1 VKEKFLKN
9 NSLSDQDHKTSVIHS
24 DLNPDPLGNIC
35 QMNFIVTYIR
45 AFRQIGS
52 EKKVAITLVVANLI
66 LALSQFAVPVLF
78 GRVIDHLAKPGIPD
92 APIMDQALVN
102 LVIAWIGFGLFTI
115 VASVLVALHAD
126 RLSHRSRL
134 AMIAA
139 FFEHALTLPLA
150 FHNRSHSGQLLKVA
164 LEGANGMAWIWLN
177 ILREHCASIIL
188 LVLLLPATLFINWRL
203 GIMLVVLLMLF
214 SGLTALVM
222 HRTEKLQG
230 EVEQFH
236 TGLAAHASDAFGNL
250 PIIQSFTRIERETAA
265 LRDII
270 HKLLAAQTPV
280 LVWWAFAQMIA
291 RAAAT
296 LTMLGILI
304 YGIILNR
311 SGLASVGD
319 IVSFIN
325 LAILLIGRM
334 ETLVGFIN
342 HMMTQVPKL
351 RAFFDILD
359 LVPTVRDQPGAT
371 ELTQIQGDVI
381 FENVSFSYDGKAPA
395 IRHLNFTAKAGQ
407 CIALVGATGSG
418 KSTTLSLLYR
428 AFDPQSGRILIDG
441 HDIRTLT
448 LNSLRRHIGVV
459 FQESMLFARSIADN
473 IRVGRPDASDDD
485 VLAALEKAQGVGIIT
500 REPEGLHALIGE
512 RGRTLS
518 GGERQ
523 RLAIAR
529 ALLKN
534 PPILILDEATSALD
548 AATEHAVRL
557 ALDVVMK
564 NRTTFVIAHRFSTIR
579 NADLILVFENGQIIE
594 RGTYSELI
602 AQKGKFAALAEAQIL
617 HSEPGAED
625 AGPIQPAVSGSAP

>member
-1 VKEKFLKN
+1 MFFTTFK
-9 NSLSDQDHKTSVIHS
+9 
-24 DLNPDPLGNIC
+24 
-35 QMNFIVTYIR
+35 R

-52 EKKVAITLVVANLI
+52 EKKLALTLVAANSM
-66 LALSQFAVPVLF
+66 LAFSQFAEPILF
-78 GRVIDHLAKPGIPD
+78 GRVIDHLSTPGIPG
-92 APIMDQALVN
+92 APVWDPAVVKIIA
-102 LVIAWIGFGLFTI
+102 AWIGFGLFTI

-134 AMIAA
+134 AMISA

-150 FHNRSHSGQLLKVA
+150 FHNRNHSGQLLKVA
-164 LEGANGMAWIWLN
+164 LEGANGAAWIWLN
-177 ILREHCASIIL
+177 ILREHCASVIL
-188 LVLLLPATLFINWRL
+188 LGLMLPATLFINWRL
-203 GIMLVVLLMLF
+203 ALMLLLLLALF
-214 SGLTALVM
+214 SGLTAFVM
-222 HRTEKLQG
+222 YRTEKLQG
-230 EVEQFH
+230 DVEQFH
-236 TGLAAHASDAFGNL
+236 TNLAAHASDAFGNL
-250 PIIQSFTRIERETAA
+250 PVIQSFTRIERETAA

-270 HKLLAAQTPV
+270 NNLLRAQTPV

-291 RAAAT
+291 RASAT

-304 YGIILNR
+304 VGITLNR
-311 SGLASVGD
+311 AGLATVGE
-319 IVSFIN
+319 IVSFIS
-325 LAILLIGRM
+325 LSIMLIGRM

-342 HMMTQVPKL
+342 HMMSQAPKL
-351 RAFFDILD
+351 RAFFDVLA
-359 LVPTVRDQPGAT
+359 LEPAVRDQPGAKS
-371 ELTQIQGDVI
+371 LTSIAGDVV
-381 FENVSFSYDGKAPA
+381 FDNVTFSYGGKSPA
-395 IRHLNFTAKAGQ
+395 VRNISFTVKAGQ
-407 CIALVGATGSG
+407 CVALVGATGSG

-428 AFDPQSGRILIDG
+428 AFEPQSGQILIDG

-448 LNSLRRHIGVV
+448 LHSLRRHIGVV

-485 VLAALEKAQGVGIIT
+485 VLAALEKAQGSAIIA
-500 REPEGLHALIGE
+500 REPEGLNTLIGE

-557 ALDVVMK
+557 ALDVVMQS
-564 NRTTFVIAHRFSTIR
+564 RTTFVIAHRFSTIR
-579 NADLILVFENGQIIE
+579 KADLILVFENGQIIE
-594 RGTYSELI
+594 HGTYSVLM

-617 HSEPGAED
+617 DSDPSDQTAS
-625 AGPIQPAVSGSAP
+625 PTQPAVSGSAP